1 MIWIISCRNI
11 SSILCWLSGYML
23 LLVYVN
29 CLYTV
34 VYVILTLVVF
44 VRVICFA
51 ILAKCAIFDETKT
64 NKI

>member
-1 MIWIISCRNI
+1 MP
-11 SSILCWLSGYML
+11 

-29 CLYTV
+29 CLYIVFYV
-34 VYVILTLVVF
+34 VLTLAVF